1 MNQLTNL
8 PNTANGY
15 VSPLQPLDEALNRI
29 FSNTQE
35 ETRLLKAR
43 RIMGDVVAETSDED
57 LEIFLTEFQY
67 LIDSWLDEFE
77 RLSYGGQTLKEMLQE

>member
-8 PNTANGY
+8 PNTVNGY

-29 FSNTQE
+29 FSNPQE
-35 ETRLLKAR
+35 ETRLFKAR

-77 RLSYGGQTLKEMLQE
+77 RLAYGSLTLKELLQE